1 MATTLELPK
10 DQLIQHALKQMKSS
24 LGDNT
29 WTDRQKLAL
38 TCRILFEAG
47 HDSGLAGQITSRG
60 PEAGTYY
67 TQQLGLG
74 FDEISAG
81 NLLLVDEDLNVLH
94 GHGMA
99 NPANRFHSWVYR
111 ARPDVNCIIH
121 THPLHIAA
129 LSTLEVPLQ
138 VSHMDLCPLYDDCAF
153 LKDWPGVPVGNEE
166 GEIISAALG
175 DKRAILLSHH
185 GLLATGASIEEAC
198 VIAVL
203 LERAAKM
210 QLLAMAAGEI
220 KPIPPALAREAHDWI
235 STPKR
240 HGAAF
245 NYYARRC
252 LPRNSDCLA
261 ERPFPPGPSWHF
273 PLNVTG
279 TSNVRIHPRHHRLH
293 HHPFAADGGL
303 DLPALGRS
311 IERLIDGG
319 VHAIAPLG
327 STGEGAYLS
336 DPEWDEVVDFT
347 LKTVAHRVPTIV
359 SVSDLTTAKTVR
371 RAQFAESLGA
381 EAVMVLPISYWKLN
395 EAEVFQH
402 YRAVGEAIGVPV
414 MLYNN
419 PGTSGI
425 DMSVELILRIVREV
439 DNVTMVKEST
449 GDIQRMHKL
458 RLLGEG
464 RVPFYNGCNPLA
476 LEAFVAGAKGWCSAA
491 PNLIPTLNG
500 QALPGGARRR
510 PGEGPRAVLPAVAAA
525 RLHPPPGP
533 ADHHQGR
540 PGPLRPGGGGAAPS
554 GAGAG
559 YRGLSVSAG
568 VVGRAALIT
577 PSAL

>member
-1 MATTLELPK
+1 M
-10 DQLIQHALKQMKSS
+10 S
-24 LGDNT
+24 
-29 WTDRQKLAL
+29 
-38 TCRILFEAG
+38 
-47 HDSGLAGQITSRG
+47 
-60 PEAGTYY
+60 
-67 TQQLGLG
+67 
-74 FDEISAG
+74 
-81 NLLLVDEDLNVLH
+81 
-94 GHGMA
+94 
-99 NPANRFHSWVYR
+99 
-111 ARPDVNCIIH
+111 
-121 THPLHIAA
+121 
-129 LSTLEVPLQ
+129 
-138 VSHMDLCPLYDDCAF
+138 
-153 LKDWPGVPVGNEE
+153 
-166 GEIISAALG
+166 
-175 DKRAILLSHH
+175 
-185 GLLATGASIEEAC
+185 ASI
-198 VIAVL
+198 
-203 LERAAKM
+203 
-210 QLLAMAAGEI
+210 
-220 KPIPPALAREAHDWI
+220 
-235 STPKR
+235 
-240 HGAAF
+240 HGIIG
-245 NYYARRC
+245 Y
-252 LPRNSDCLA
+252 
-261 ERPFPPGPSWHF
+261 
-273 PLNVTG
+273 TI
-279 TSNVRIHPRHHRLH
+279 T
-293 HHPFAADGGL
+293 PFAADGGL

-500 QALPGGARRR
+500 QLYQAVLDGDLEKARALFYRQLPRCSTSSSAGACRPPSRPAWASPAWRWGRRAFR
-510 PGEGPRAVLPAVAAA
+510 CRRWIPRAVGIC
-525 RLHPPPGP
+525 RGCWKSC
-533 ADHHQGR
+533 ADH
-540 PGPLRPGGGGAAPS
+540 P
-554 GAGAG
+554 
-559 YRGLSVSAG
+559 VSALTR
-568 VVGRAALIT
+568 RARTTWGPSFFLPT
-577 PSAL
+577 RSALSAPPRH